1 MRSNPALLLSYPY
14 INGGGGLGARWLAS
28 PHISRL
34 LKVDGFTWAPRTD
47 SGDDVAERVDGFDST
62 HRMAGPAWVMHGIW
76 APPSRWTC
84 PARARRE
91 STAPTEGPARGPAGG
106 QGGVA
111 PDDCHPTW
119 LPSLLHVTLH
129 RPCAKTLLG
138 CIA

>member
-62 HRMAGPAWVMHGIW
+62 HRMAGPAWVMHGI
-76 APPSRWTC
+76 
-84 PARARRE
+84 
-91 STAPTEGPARGPAGG
+91 
-106 QGGVA
+106 
-111 PDDCHPTW
+111 TW
-119 LPSLLHVTLH
+119 LHRMTQSAW
-129 RPCAKTLLG
+129 RPCFERELNQMQP
-138 CIA
+138 